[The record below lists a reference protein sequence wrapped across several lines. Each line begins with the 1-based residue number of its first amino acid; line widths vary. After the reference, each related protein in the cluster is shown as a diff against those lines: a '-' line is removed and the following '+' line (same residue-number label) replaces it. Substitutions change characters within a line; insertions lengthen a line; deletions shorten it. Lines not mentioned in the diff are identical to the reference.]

1 MKTSL
6 SIKRIVHPTTDSVT
20 LYFDTPENGFTYYP
34 GQHLAVTA
42 IVDRKPITRMY
53 SLSTSPLMDPELAI
67 TVKRIPDG
75 VLSNYLVDYAKP
87 EMPLTVE
94 GPLGQFY
101 TVPDPVNQRHLV
113 LFAGG
118 SGITPLYSMIRSV
131 LYAEPHS
138 VISLIY
144 ANRSW
149 ESIVFREELVKLQ
162 TAHPDRFSV
171 YHALDQYTDLSDA
184 ELQRV
189 YFKGSLSRLL
199 VKKLV
204 AQLQAMIY
212 LPTEFYICGPFGFMQ
227 FIEQTLEFLG
237 IPANQRFKEQF
248 FVPAQA
254 LNPPRNYSSLP
265 TQTVQVLHNGRTQSF
280 TVASGQSMLDAA
292 LAADLKLPYSC
303 REAQCGSC
311 RAQLIRG
318 KVDMERNYS
327 LTVDEI
333 ASGQVLVCRGFPL
346 TADVIVQPLQNQP

>member
-6 SIKRIVHPTTDSVT
+6 SIKRVVHPTTDSVT

-42 IVDRKPITRMY
+42 IVGQKPITRTY
-53 SLSTSPLMDPELAI
+53 SLSTSPVMDSELAI

-87 EMPLTVE
+87 EMPLTIE

-118 SGITPLYSMIRSV
+118 SGITPLYSMIRSI
-131 LYAEPHS
+131 LYAETNS

-149 ESIVFREELVKLQ
+149 ESVVFREELNKLQ
-162 TAHPDRFSV
+162 IAHPDRFSV
-171 YHALDQYTDLSDA
+171 YHALDQYSDLSDT
-184 ELQRV
+184 ELKRV

-199 VKKLV
+199 VKKFI
-204 AQLQAMIY
+204 ARLQTLIP
-212 LPTEFYICGPFGFMQ
+212 LPTEFYMCGPFGFMQ
-227 FIEQTLEFLG
+227 LIEQALESLN

-248 FVPAQA
+248 FVPAQEM
-254 LNPPRNYSSLP
+254 NPQRDYSNLP
-265 TQTVQVLHNGRTQSF
+265 TQTVQVLHNGLTQSF
-280 TVASGQSMLDAA
+280 TVPSGQSILDAA
-292 LAADLKLPYSC
+292 LAADLKLPYLC

-311 RAQLIRG
+311 RAQLLRG
-318 KVDMERNYS
+318 KVDMERNHS

-333 ASGQVLVCRGFPL
+333 GAGQVLLCRGFPL
-346 TADVIVQPLQNQP
+346 TPDVIVQPLQNQL